1 VIVISA
7 AHAHGIEDPCSKLQG
22 IFDRKECRRLF
33 RIRSLTPPQAAGNA
47 LAFAVQTG
55 FERRLR
61 RGSQDFYPKK
71 EGAGKLE
78 MRIRGVLGMAAVLAL
93 LLVAGC
99 GSGGSGGSQAAAG
112 LVSGQIIDSLIQ
124 GLDYRSNSRSGLTDA
139 QGTFSHGV
147 GETVTFSI
155 GSLDLGSTPGKP
167 IATVVDLVEGAT
179 GVNNQRVANIAR
191 LLQSLD
197 SDCNVRNGIQITSQ
211 IRAEVSPRVIDFDKS
226 SIAFGSDPVIS
237 DLFNR
242 LNAAGAFT
250 GGCVG
255 ALRPEAVAKE
265 HLTKSINDTWRL
277 ASGSVDND
285 GNGVADGVVR
295 VVRDAQGRVT
305 EFENGSDNYFYYKE
319 YNDSDNSV
327 TMRYGWNAG
336 HVASYIVRFRYDSAG
351 NRVEEEFDDNAD
363 GVFDTLDSYE
373 FNVFGQQ
380 TNHLF
385 HRYDNGQK
393 YRYTTTYDSDGNVT
407 LEQIDSGDDGTI
419 DYEYRYTY
427 VGGKLTRQE
436 YTNSIGGST
445 HLYTYAGDNLI
456 SETSDWENDGILDWK
471 SDHTYDANGN
481 RLTTKQY
488 TFKDV
493 GGAFTWFL
501 DYEETFVF
509 NLNDLY
515 IEQTVV
521 FHDSGGNPDETHR
534 QAVTRDANGNI
545 TRTEWTKPT
554 GETEIQTFIWEEQSI
569 PTEFDIYIPAAGPLA
584 FS

>member
-1 VIVISA
+1 VDLEFNAGLLAIALLVFLIWVSVMRLA
-7 AHAHGIEDPCSKLQG
+7 IRTVTPSNSLALFMQKINS
-22 IFDRKECRRLF
+22 RRCNCYQ
-33 RIRSLTPPQAAGNA
+33 RSLCMVKT
-47 LAFAVQTG
+47 
-55 FERRLR
+55 
-61 RGSQDFYPKK
+61 SK
-71 EGAGKLE
+71 EGAGKLKE
-78 MRIRGVLGMAAVLAL
+78 KIRDALRMTAVLAL

-112 LVSGQIIDSLIQ
+112 LASGQIIDSLIQ
-124 GLDYRSNSRSGLTDA
+124 GLDYRSNSQSGLTDA
-139 QGTFSHGV
+139 QGTFSHGA

-155 GSLDLGSTPGKP
+155 GSLSIGSTLGKP

-179 GVNNQRVANIAR
+179 GVNNQRVANITR
-191 LLQSLD
+191 FLQSLD

-211 IRAEVSPRVIDFDKS
+211 IRAEVSPRVIDFDPS
-226 SIAFGSDPVIS
+226 SIAFGSDPVIA

-242 LNAAGAFT
+242 LNADGAFT

-285 GNGVADGVVR
+285 GDGVADGVVR

-305 EFENGSDNYFYYKE
+305 EFENGSDDYFYYKE

-336 HVASYIVRFRYDSAG
+336 HVVSYIVRFRYDAAG

-373 FNVFGQQ
+373 FDAFGRETVQSWQ
-380 TNHLF
+380 
-385 HRYDNGQK
+385 RYDNGQK
-393 YRYTTTYDSDGNVT
+393 YRYMTTYDADGNKT
-407 LEQIDSGDDGTI
+407 LYEVDSGDAHLF
-419 DYEYRYTY
+419 EYRNQLTY
-427 VGGKLTRQE
+427 VGGKLTRADNT
-436 YTNSIGGST
+436 YTWGSST
-445 HLYTYAGDNLI
+445 NLYTYDGNNLI
-456 SETSDWENDGILDWK
+456 GETVDWEDDGIFDGRA
-471 SDHTYDANGN
+471 DYTYDANGN

-493 GGAFTWFL
+493 GGVFIWFL

-509 NLNDLY
+509 NQNDLY
-515 IEQTVV
+515 IEQNIV
-521 FHDSGGNPDETHR
+521 FHDSGGNPDEIHH
-534 QAVTRDANGNI
+534 QVVTRDANGNI

-569 PTEFDIYIPAAGPLA
+569 PTEFDIYIPASGPLSFA
-584 FS
+584 